1 MPLSP
6 EQTYLAERLQSATGL
21 GWAVS
26 AECGEPL
33 TTTATPMWEAMRLLT
48 HRILRLWLRCVG

>member
-6 EQTYLAERLQSATGL
+6 EQTYLAERLQSAAGL
-21 GWAVS
+21 GWSIS

-33 TTTATPMWEAMRLLT
+33 TKSATPMRQAMQLLT